1 MYITYY
7 CERPGVRELNRGI
20 RAKPARI
27 DVRKEHY
34 ADNKRIG
41 MDI

>member
-1 MYITYY
+1 MYTTYY
-7 CERPGVRELNRGI
+7 CERPGVRELNWGI
-20 RAKPARI
+20 HAKPTRI

-34 ADNKRIG
+34 AGNKRIG